1 MSAWTNDV
9 NGAASGSASTV
20 DLHPLLTDHTSSSSE
35 RSSPVAPL
43 PPPLYLF
50 DPPSRLSHSHL
61 WRLNHSY
68 YSNYG
73 HLPFANGTVPHFI
86 TSNAYTAHHT
96 AQLILAHLLA
106 HPTHTLPDPQHPLYI
121 IEAGAGHG
129 RHTFLTLQAL
139 SALISDTAAS
149 STAGLPVWRYV
160 CTDVS
165 VDGLRALCFHPS
177 LQPFIHSHR
186 LDFAIL
192 HDDCWG
198 ASGGSSGGGGDG
210 YELHCLV
217 SGDVISKHTNRNP
230 IFLSAAYTFSA
241 LACDAWQQRSDG
253 LYEGHLSLW
262 SERADDTIDRTD
274 PQLLQR
280 LTERWEWLRV
290 DSKQVDSY
298 YPPKLQSVFEQS
310 VRRLAGTTGSTHPS
324 FSFLFPVSALLL
336 LYRFLSLS
344 HDQLTLIILDKAHA
358 MAADSAS
365 TPDALRPPHLA
376 RHGSTSVMLSLLPLH
391 VAVEAVRYGVTDT
404 SGWRE
409 GGFVASLLSTQL
421 PTAGTVAV
429 RLAFQRLKGLTPD
442 GFSVLVRCVRDGEVG
457 LGVLCWLLRL
467 AHHDCD
473 VYYRVSH
480 RLLALLHEATVS
492 EKQRADLVRDCQQLM
507 RNYYPL
513 DVYQPSS
520 NTATS
525 SPLASTS
532 TQSPFFSTQHRD
544 VAFELGRLCLA
555 LATHSAALLCFECSW
570 RDCGPHALTAYY
582 LSTCEWLMGKQAM
595 GREWMAVAERLAVND
610 DEVEVLRAWRSTVDQ
625 REDGPGAASNGAV
638 SY

>member
-1 MSAWTNDV
+1 MTAVPANNGPLPQTNHT
-9 NGAASGSASTV
+9 ASNT
-20 DLHPLLTDHTSSSSE
+20 PP
-35 RSSPVAPL
+35 SPTPL
-43 PPPLYLF
+43 PPPVPPPLHLF
-50 DPPSRLSHSHL
+50 EPASRLSHSHL

-68 YSNYG
+68 YTSYG
-73 HLPFANGTVPHFI
+73 HLPFASGTVPHFI

-106 HPTHTLPDPQHPLYI
+106 HAPPHLPDPLHPLYI

-129 RHTFLTLQAL
+129 RHTFLTLQSL

-149 STAGLPVWRYV
+149 STARLPAWRYV

-165 VDGLRALCFHPS
+165 MEGLRALRCHPS
-177 LQPFIHSHR
+177 LQPFIHAQR
-186 LDFAIL
+186 LDFAL
-192 HDDCWG
+192 LCDDCYG
-198 ASGGSSGGGGDG
+198 VDGGSGGGGGSG

-217 SGDVISKHTNRNP
+217 SGDVISRHTNRNP

-241 LACDAWQQRSDG
+241 LACDAWQQRPDG
-253 LYEGHLSLW
+253 LYEGRVSLW
-262 SERADDTIDRTD
+262 SERPDCIDRND

-280 LTERWEWLRV
+280 LTERWEWVRV
-290 DSKQVDSY
+290 DTNQVDNY
-298 YPPKLQSVFEQS
+298 YPPKLQSVFQHT
-310 VRRLAGTTGSTHPS
+310 VKRLASMTAATHS
-324 FSFLFPVSALLL
+324 CFSFLFPVSALLL

-344 HDQLTLIILDKAHA
+344 HNQLTLLILDKAHTL
-358 MAADSAS
+358 AADTATS
-365 TPDALRPPHLA
+365 PDALRPPHLA

-391 VAVEAVRYGVTDT
+391 IAVEAVRYGVTDT

-442 GFSVLVRCVRDGEVG
+442 GFSVLVRCIRDGEAG

-467 AHHDCD
+467 THHDCD

-480 RLLALLHEATVS
+480 RLLALLHATIGS
-492 EKQRADLVRDCQQLM
+492 EKQRADLIRDCQQLM

-513 DVYQPSS
+513 DVYQPPPKST
-520 NTATS
+520 TAAAGTS
-525 SPLASTS
+525 TALSPLFAG
-532 TQSPFFSTQHRD
+532 QHRD

-555 LATHSAALLCFECSW
+555 LSTHSAALLCFECSW

-582 LSTCEWLMGKQAM
+582 LSMCEWLMGRQGK
-595 GREWMAVAERLAVND
+595 GREWLGVAERLAVGE
-610 DEVEVLRAWRSTVDQ
+610 DEVEVLKAWRRTVDGKD
-625 REDGPGAASNGAV
+625 EGNGHAGNGGIAAASI
-638 SY
+638 S